1 LAQLH
6 EKKGELFVA
15 RGIPAAGRLGKAL
28 ELPDVPLPRLRAVE
42 RQADDELRRPGV
54 VGLRLTLRLRRR
66 HRSKLRW
73 RFSGL
78 GGRRL
83 RLGRRRCRLRRRL
96 RLGHRHGRM
105 LVAFPSSL

>member
-1 LAQLH
+1 LAQLE

-15 RGIPAAGRLGKAL
+15 GGIPAAGRLGEAL
-28 ELPDVPLPRLRAVE
+28 ELPNVPLPRLRAVE

-54 VGLRLTLRLRRR
+54 FGLRLTLRLRRR

-73 RFSGL
+73 RLSGL

-83 RLGRRRCRLRRRL
+83 RLGRRRCRLGRRL

-105 LVAFPSSL
+105 LVAFPSNL